1 MNSRPGPDHTLLI
14 GAAAL
19 FVINSPLTSWWAA
32 LSLPWYAMFI
42 PWLVVIVLV
51 WWNQRGNTDQQ

>member
-1 MNSRPGPDHTLLI
+1 LI